1 MLQKNC
7 FVVTAIGQ
15 NGTPERSHADK
26 VLQYLIEPVCK
37 DLDYNVIRVD
47 QETTNGSINESI
59 INHLKNDDLVI
70 ADMTGYN
77 ANAFYELGYRQ
88 ALNLPL
94 VPIIEHTEKL
104 PFDVVTNRTVFYDT
118 DVSAIENSKTQ
129 LKNMILEF
137 KDFVMP
143 SQRKVAK
150 TDFDIINEKLDTLLK
165 RTKSNSIA
173 TPSLSTQQLLKA
185 NSNTFDIST
194 NKINNHSVLQ
204 NQVHPHTLLDTKE

>member
-1 MLQKNC
+1 M
-7 FVVTAIGQ
+7 
-15 NGTPERSHADK
+15 
-26 VLQYLIEPVCK
+26 
-37 DLDYNVIRVD
+37 
-47 QETTNGSINESI
+47 
-59 INHLKNDDLVI
+59 
-70 ADMTGYN
+70 
-77 ANAFYELGYRQ
+77 
-88 ALNLPL
+88 NLPL

-173 TPSLSTQQLLKA
+173 TTSLGTQQLLKA